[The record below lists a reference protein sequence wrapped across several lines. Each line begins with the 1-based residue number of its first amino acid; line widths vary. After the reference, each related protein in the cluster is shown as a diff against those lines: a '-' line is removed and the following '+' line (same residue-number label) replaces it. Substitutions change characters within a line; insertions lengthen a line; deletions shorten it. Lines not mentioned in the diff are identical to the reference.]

1 MPTRRRTSPKPHSP
15 TRKHSPQRHSAL
27 NWLKGCI
34 KIAGNWLCPSRT
46 RRKSPALAPNYRP
59 SRYFTPAVFP
69 TNTTTTRNTRRPTTP
84 YRVRT
89 PSPEHYR
96 ARTPSPPF
104 MDPNRPGYIN
114 YSKVNIPQRSFGYNG
129 LKLVKTRT
137 SKSPDPHAMDIDPK
151 Y

>member
-27 NWLKGCI
+27 KWLKGCI

-46 RRKSPALAPNYRP
+46 RRKSPSPALAPNYRP
-59 SRYFTPAVFP
+59 SRYFSPAVFP
-69 TNTTTTRNTRRPTTP
+69 SSPRNTRRPTTP

-89 PSPEHYR
+89 PSPEYYR

-114 YSKVNIPQRSFGYNG
+114 YSKLGIPESSADNG
-129 LKLVKTRT
+129 LNPVKTRT
-137 SKSPDPHAMDIDPK
+137 SISHDPHAMVIDPK